1 MSLRKP
7 GTSVEIRHIVNSSF
21 CDMSNTSHEKR
32 VIITSAL
39 DNLVKGA
46 SGAALQNFNIM
57 FGFPETEG
65 LI

>member
-1 MSLRKP
+1 MSF
-7 GTSVEIRHIVNSSF
+7 TA
-21 CDMSNTSHEKR
+21 HEKR